1 MESGSIPRHKIRFT
15 WVLMSALAV
24 VVTITAVMPYLSF
37 RPELFNNATIRFREA
52 PLWKL
57 WALYGHIFGGSI
69 ALIVGAFQF
78 MPGMR
83 VRAPLIHR
91 WAGRVYLILGVGVGG
106 VSALIAAPG
115 ARSGLGGVIA
125 FSLLAVL
132 WLWTGAM
139 AYRAVKLRDFE
150 AHREWMTRNYALTFA
165 AVTLRLWLGLLILAQ
180 LPFLQ
185 SGFGGDFDALYLQ
198 AYRVVMWLSWVP
210 NLLFAEFFLLRKRMR
225 IGLREKPEP
234 L

>member
-1 MESGSIPRHKIRFT
+1 MGIQAGAIPRHKIKLT
-15 WVLMSALAV
+15 WVLVSVLAV
-24 VVTITAVMPYLSF
+24 GVTITAVMPYLSF

-57 WALYGHIFGGSI
+57 WALYGHIFGGAI

-78 MPGMR
+78 MPGLR
-83 VRAPLIHR
+83 ERAPVVHR

-106 VSALIAAPG
+106 ISALIAAPG
-115 ARSGLGGVIA
+115 ARSGLGGAIGL
-125 FSLLAVL
+125 SLLAVL

-139 AYRAVKLRDFE
+139 AYRAARLRNFE

-185 SGFGGDFDALYLQ
+185 SGFGGDYDALFLE

-210 NLLFAEFFLLRKRMR
+210 NLLFAEYFLLRKKTRT
-225 IGLREKPEP
+225 GLHEKA
-234 L
+234 